1 MIRGQKKKSA
11 LGSIISQANNYWQQ
25 IAMILL
31 LIILLSF
38 LFPGGKTL
46 LYSYQLNDVSKEEI
60 VAPFNFPILKN
71 NVELQSDLD
80 EAIALEPYLFVRS
93 NSAVNNQIE
102 EINTFFDL
110 TKKIQIANLK
120 LIESRNNLYI
130 ERFSKNFNK
139 SRMILEADSV
149 SLSEHKNRMKNTFKF
164 TGEDDKWNKILFEST
179 SSYTEIDLETLK
191 KIIIKI
197 SRNRWAEGIYD
208 IPISNILSNQVAM
221 NLSNGKA
228 NILASPSDYNDLQTA
243 WTKARV
249 EITNEFSDKQLI
261 EREIGYSLIVELMKP
276 NLIFDRETTER
287 RQQARL
293 DRVPRNKGIILE
305 NERVVEANKRITE
318 DDLEKLYSLSVAV
331 DAKSASEDT
340 LQIALAYLGRLIVV
354 GILVSLLFGFIFVYK
369 RSIFEDQKMVLFLS
383 IIFLIEGIL
392 TYLLTQKFALSE
404 YLIPITV
411 AAMVITIMFDG
422 FVGLIATFSM
432 ALLIGTQIGNNV
444 DFMITSVFI
453 SIMGIYTVRN
463 LRRRSQLFTAIFVLI
478 ASSAIAI
485 AGQGLFKGH
494 TWQVMSYDMTNLLL
508 LSVLSPILTYGLIG
522 ILEVSFGI
530 TTNLTLIEL
539 LDFQQP
545 LLKRL
550 QKEANGTFNHCV
562 VVGNLAEACAD
573 AIGANSLLCRVG
585 AYYHDIGKMLRP
597 EYYIENQYGG
607 ENKHDKLTPV
617 MSAKI
622 IKSHVSDG
630 LILAKEYSLPS
641 IVSDFIPMHHGT
653 TRVEYFYRK
662 AIEEEKNVDEDQ
674 FRYPG
679 PKPNTKETGILMICE
694 AIEAGIRSIKDPDLI
709 KIDDMITKIINSRV
723 SSGQLSECPLTM
735 DELNRIKGN
744 MDGNTGLLSVLK
756 GIYHIRI
763 EYPDELE
770 SNKATKQ

>member
-1 MIRGQKKKSA
+1 MLRRQKKKSI
-11 LGSIISQANNYWQQ
+11 LESVINQANNYWQQ
-25 IAMILL
+25 IAMISL

-38 LFPGGKTL
+38 LFPRGKTL

-130 ERFSKNFNK
+130 DRFSKNFNK
-139 SRMILEADSV
+139 SRMIVEADSV
-149 SLSEHKNRMKNTFKF
+149 SLSELKNRMKNTFTF
-164 TGEDDKWNKILFEST
+164 TGEDDKWNKILYEST

-221 NLSNGKA
+221 NLSDGKA
-228 NILASPSDYNDLQTA
+228 NILTSPSDYNDLQTA

-485 AGQGLFKGH
+485 VGQGLFKGH

>member
-1 MIRGQKKKSA
+1 MLRRQKKKSI
-11 LGSIISQANNYWQQ
+11 LESVINQANNYWQQ
-25 IAMILL
+25 IAMISL

-38 LFPGGKTL
+38 LFPRGKTL

-120 LIESRNNLYI
+120 LIESRNNLYR

-139 SRMILEADSV
+139 SRMIVEADSV
-149 SLSEHKNRMKNTFKF
+149 SLSELNNRMKKTFTF

-228 NILASPSDYNDLQTA
+228 NILTSPSDYNDLQTA

-249 EITNEFSDKQLI
+249 EITNEFSNNQVI
-261 EREIGYSLIVELMKP
+261 QREIGYSIIVELMKP

-485 AGQGLFKGH
+485 VGQGLF
-494 TWQVMSYDMTNLLL
+494 Y
-508 LSVLSPILTYGLIG
+508 
-522 ILEVSFGI
+522 
-530 TTNLTLIEL
+530 
-539 LDFQQP
+539 
-545 LLKRL
+545 
-550 QKEANGTFNHCV
+550 
-562 VVGNLAEACAD
+562 
-573 AIGANSLLCRVG
+573 
-585 AYYHDIGKMLRP
+585 RP
-597 EYYIENQYGG
+597 
-607 ENKHDKLTPV
+607 
-617 MSAKI
+617 
-622 IKSHVSDG
+622 
-630 LILAKEYSLPS
+630 
-641 IVSDFIPMHHGT
+641 F
-653 TRVEYFYRK
+653 
-662 AIEEEKNVDEDQ
+662 
-674 FRYPG
+674 
-679 PKPNTKETGILMICE
+679 
-694 AIEAGIRSIKDPDLI
+694 
-709 KIDDMITKIINSRV
+709 
-723 SSGQLSECPLTM
+723 
-735 DELNRIKGN
+735 
-744 MDGNTGLLSVLK
+744 
-756 GIYHIRI
+756 
-763 EYPDELE
+763 
-770 SNKATKQ
+770 

>member
-1 MIRGQKKKSA
+1 MLRRQKKKSI
-11 LGSIISQANNYWQQ
+11 LESVINQANNYWQQ
-25 IAMILL
+25 IAMISL

-38 LFPGGKTL
+38 LFPRGKTL

-120 LIESRNNLYI
+120 LIESRNNLYR

-139 SRMILEADSV
+139 SRMIVEADSV
-149 SLSEHKNRMKNTFKF
+149 SLSELKNRMKNTFTF
-164 TGEDDKWNKILFEST
+164 TGEDDKWNKILYEST

-221 NLSNGKA
+221 NLSDGKA
-228 NILASPSDYNDLQTA
+228 NILTNPSENNDLQTA

-485 AGQGLFKGH
+485 VGQGLFKGH
-494 TWQVMSYDMTNLLL
+494 TWQAMSYDMTNLLL

-662 AIEEEKNVDEDQ
+662 AIEQEKNVDEDQ